1 MSNYLARVLFGR
13 TLGTLQMQP
22 QAAKDQVKN
31 SAGGYVYAIDP
42 WTRVDRFLIL
52 GSEGGTYYAAE
63 HTLTHENAK
72 NIADRIRENG
82 LRVVERIVEIS
93 TQGRAPKQDPAIF
106 ALAMCAGW
114 GDEPTR
120 ALALGRGLQAVCRT
134 GGHLLQF
141 ASYVEQFRGWG
152 RGLRRA
158 IGDWYD
164 AKPVDALA
172 YQVLKYQ
179 NRHGWTH
186 RDLLRVAHPR
196 NVDEKRNA
204 VYRWIAQKSDGDEVR
219 LVAAFEQAKRM
230 LDVDAETMAAFVREH
245 ELPREAIPSEWLR
258 EPAVWEALLRH
269 LPMTALLRNL
279 ATMTRIGLL
288 TPASAATRLVI
299 ERLGDTDRIGKARI
313 HPVNVL
319 TALVTYESGHG
330 LRGDATWKPVASI
343 VEALDAAFYLAFG
356 NVQPSNGPT
365 LLGLDVSGSMGAGYV
380 AGVLGLTP
388 RMASAALA
396 LVHARVDAQCEIMAF
411 SGRFMPLNV
420 RKNETL
426 KRLVERTQAL
436 PFERTDCALPML
448 YAIENRLAVETFV
461 VLTDNETWAGVIHPD
476 EALRRYRQV
485 SGINAK
491 LAVVGMTST
500 NFSIADPNDAGMLD
514 VVGFDTAT
522 PNLIADFV
530 RG

>member
-13 TLGTLQMQP
+13 VIGTLQTQP
-22 QAAKDQVKN
+22 QADKDQVVN

-42 WTRVDRFLIL
+42 WARVDRFLIL

-72 NIADRIRENG
+72 NLAERVRDNG
-82 LRVVERIVEIS
+82 PRVVERIVEIS

-114 GDEPTR
+114 GDEATR

-134 GGHLLQF
+134 GAHLLQF

-196 NVDEKRNA
+196 TLDETRNA
-204 VYRWIAQKSDGDEVR
+204 VYRWIAQKGDGDEVR

-230 LDVDAETMAAFVREH
+230 HDIDAATMAAFVREH

-258 EPAVWEALLRH
+258 EPAVWEALLQH

-279 ATMTRIGLL
+279 ATMTRVGLL
-288 TPASAATRLVI
+288 TPASAATRFVI
-299 ERLGDTDRIGKARI
+299 ERLGDVERILKARV
-313 HPVNVL
+313 HPLNVL
-319 TALVTYESGHG
+319 TALVTYESGRG
-330 LRGDATWKPVASI
+330 VRGDATWKAVASI

-356 NVQPSNGPT
+356 NVQPSNGT
-365 LLGLDVSGSMGAGYV
+365 MLIGLDVSGSMGMGYV
-380 AGVLGLTP
+380 AGVPGLTP

-396 LVHARVDAQCEIMAF
+396 LVHARVEPKCEVMAF

-420 RKNETL
+420 RKNERL
-426 KRLVERTQAL
+426 KQLVERTQGM

-461 VLTDNETWAGVIHPD
+461 VLTDNETWAGAIHPD

-491 LAVVGMTST
+491 LAVVGMTAT

-514 VVGFDTAT
+514 VIGFDTAT

>member
-1 MSNYLARVLFGR
+1 MSNYLARVLRGR
-13 TLGTLQMQP
+13 VIGTLQTQP
-22 QAAKDQVKN
+22 QPDKNQVKN
-31 SAGGYVYAIDP
+31 TAGGYAYAIDP
-42 WTRVDRFLIL
+42 WARVDRFLIL

-72 NIADRIRENG
+72 NLAERIRENG

-134 GGHLLQF
+134 GAHLLQF
-141 ASYVEQFRGWG
+141 ASYIEQFRGWG

-158 IGDWYD
+158 VAAWYD

-186 RDLLRVAHPR
+186 RDLLRVAHPHTIEDAR
-196 NVDEKRNA
+196 NT
-204 VYRWIAQKSDGDEVR
+204 VYRWIAQKGDGEEVR
-219 LVAAFEQAKRM
+219 LVSAFEQAKR
-230 LDVDAETMAAFVREH
+230 LVDVDAGTMAAFVREH

-258 EPAVWEALLRH
+258 EPAVWEALLQH
-269 LPMTALLRNL
+269 MPMTALLRNL
-279 ATMTRIGLL
+279 ATMSRVGLL
-288 TPASAATRLVI
+288 TPASAATRLVT
-299 ERLGDTDRIGKARI
+299 ERLSDAERIVKARI

-319 TALVTYESGHG
+319 TALMTYSSGSG
-330 LRGDATWKPVASI
+330 VRGDGKWAPVASI
-343 VEALDAAFYLAFG
+343 VDALDAAFYLAFG
-356 NVQPSNGPT
+356 NVQPRSAPM
-365 LLGLDVSGSMGAGYV
+365 LIGLDVSGSMSTGCV
-380 AGVLGLTP
+380 AGVPGLTP

-396 LVHARVDAQCEIMAF
+396 LVHARIEAQCEVMAF
-411 SGRFMPLNV
+411 SGRFVPLNL
-420 RKNETL
+420 RKDETL
-426 KRLVERTQAL
+426 KQLVERTQSL
-436 PFERTDCALPML
+436 PFERTDCSLPML
-448 YAIENRLAVETFV
+448 YALEQRLAVETFV
-461 VLTDNETWAGVIHPD
+461 VLTDNETWAGAIHPD
-476 EALRRYRQV
+476 EALRRYREW
-485 SGINAK
+485 SGITAK
-491 LAVVGMTST
+491 LAVVGMTAT
-500 NFSIADPNDAGMLD
+500 NFSIADPDDAGMLD

>member
-1 MSNYLARVLFGR
+1 MSNYLARVLRGR
-13 TLGTLQMQP
+13 VIGTLQTQP
-22 QAAKDQVKN
+22 QPDKNQVQN
-31 SAGGYVYAIDP
+31 SAGGYVYVIDP
-42 WTRVDRFLIL
+42 WARVDRFLIL

-72 NIADRIRENG
+72 NLAERIRENG

-93 TQGRAPKQDPAIF
+93 TQGRAAKQDPAIF

-114 GDEPTR
+114 GDEATR
-120 ALALGRGLQAVCRT
+120 SLALGRGLQAVCRT
-134 GGHLLQF
+134 GAHLLQF
-141 ASYVEQFRGWG
+141 ASYIEQFRGWG

-158 IGDWYD
+158 IAGWYD
-164 AKPVDALA
+164 AKPIDALA
-172 YQVLKYQ
+172 FQVLKYQ

-186 RDLLRVAHPR
+186 RDLLRVAHPHTI
-196 NVDEKRNA
+196 EIARNA
-204 VYRWIAQKSDGDEVR
+204 IYRWIAQKGDGEQIR
-219 LVAAFEQAKRM
+219 LVSAFEQAKRM
-230 LDVDAETMAAFVREH
+230 VDVDAGTMAAFVRQH

-258 EPAVWEALLRH
+258 EPAVWEALLQH
-269 LPMTALLRNL
+269 MPMTALLRNL
-279 ATMTRIGLL
+279 ARMSRIGLL

-299 ERLGDTDRIGKARI
+299 ERLSDAERIVKARI

-319 TALVTYESGHG
+319 TALVTYASGSG
-330 LRGDATWKPVASI
+330 VRGDGKWTPLASI
-343 VEALDAAFYLAFG
+343 VETLDAAFYLAFG
-356 NVQPSNGPT
+356 NVQASNASM
-365 LLGLDVSGSMGAGYV
+365 LIGLDVSGSMSMGSV
-380 AGVLGLTP
+380 AGVPGLTP

-396 LVHARVDAQCEIMAF
+396 LVHARIEDQSEVRAF
-411 SGRFMPLNV
+411 SGRFMPLDV

-426 KRLVERTQAL
+426 KQLVGRTQSL

-448 YAIENRLAVETFV
+448 YALEQRRAVETFV
-461 VLTDNETWAGVIHPD
+461 VLTDNETWAGAIHPD
-476 EALRRYRQV
+476 EALRRYREW

-491 LAVVGMTST
+491 LVVVGMTAT

>member
-1 MSNYLARVLFGR
+1 MSNYLARVLRGR
-13 TLGTLQMQP
+13 VIGTLQTQP
-22 QAAKDQVKN
+22 QPEKSQVEN

-42 WTRVDRFLIL
+42 WARVDRFLIL

-72 NIADRIRENG
+72 NLTERIRENG
-82 LRVVERIVEIS
+82 PRVVERIVEIS

-114 GDEPTR
+114 GDDATR
-120 ALALGRGLQAVCRT
+120 TLALGRGLQAVCRT
-134 GGHLLQF
+134 GAHLLQF
-141 ASYVEQFRGWG
+141 ASYIEQFRGWG

-158 IGDWYD
+158 IGAWYD

-179 NRHGWTH
+179 NRCGWTH
-186 RDLLRVAHPR
+186 RDLLRTAHPSTE
-196 NVDEKRNA
+196 DATRNA
-204 VYRWIAQKSDGDEVR
+204 IYRWIAQKGSADEIR

-230 LDVDAETMAAFVREH
+230 PNPDAQAMAAFVREH

-258 EPAVWEALLRH
+258 EPEVWEALLSH

-279 ATMTRIGLL
+279 ATMTRVGLL
-288 TPASAATRLVI
+288 TPASAATRLVV
-299 ERLGDTDRIGKARI
+299 ERLGDAERIVKARI
-313 HPVNVL
+313 HPVSVL
-319 TALVTYESGHG
+319 TALVTYASGSG
-330 LRGDATWKPVASI
+330 KRGGGTWKPIAPI
-343 VEALDAAFYLAFG
+343 VEALDVAFYLAFG
-356 NVQPSNGPT
+356 NVKPSNKPM
-365 LLGLDVSGSMGAGYV
+365 LVGLDVSGSMSMGAV
-380 AGVLGLTP
+380 AGVPGLTP

-396 LVHARVDAQCEIMAF
+396 LVHARVEPECAVMAF
-411 SGRFMPLNV
+411 SGRFMPLHI
-420 RKNETL
+420 RKNE
-426 KRLVERTQAL
+426 RLGELMERTQGL

-448 YAIENRLAVETFV
+448 YALEQRLKVETLL
-461 VLTDNETWAGVIHPD
+461 VLTDNETWAGAIHPD
-476 EALRRYRQV
+476 EALRRYREW

-491 LAVVGMTST
+491 LAIVGMTAT
-500 NFSIADPNDAGMLD
+500 NFSIADPSDAGMLD

-522 PNLIADFV
+522 PNLIADFI